1 MSLMVNPFSPAPV
14 GLPAPVDEHAARLRL
29 STYKP
34 QTSGDQ
40 TTKILESFL
49 DHVPY
54 EGKQNI
60 IPFITNCD
68 DDNRLFELSEHL
80 QATILTK
87 LRVRF
92 TPTITP
98 SPLPESEYR
107 TMEVAAHMIARS
119 LRYSQ
124 TKLKHDCFKRDNY
137 RCMITGVY
145 DYRHAPGNVPDSII
159 QKTGATD
166 LVHIL
171 PFALGSYQTK
181 IQSEEN
187 SYRMMIYRPIPTL
200 LLEILPQPNENNER
214 IIKFEKHADYE
225 LPNRV
230 LLGTHSVVAKIL
242 HATGMAET
250 IEKILRDREELLF
263 LAEDGNFVRQM
274 RMTRGSP
281 TGVKANPQGYHSR
294 VVFKLYGKE
303 GVA

>member
-1 MSLMVNPFSPAPV
+1 MSAMKSM
-14 GLPAPVDEHAARLRL
+14 L
-29 STYKP
+29 SQFCLTDIS
-34 QTSGDQ
+34 TS
-40 TTKILESFL
+40 
-49 DHVPY
+49 V
-54 EGKQNI
+54 
-60 IPFITNCD
+60 
-68 DDNRLFELSEHL
+68 
-80 QATILTK
+80 
-87 LRVRF
+87 RVRF

-98 SPLPESEYR
+98 SPLPEAEYR

-119 LRYSQ
+119 PRYSQ
-124 TKLKHDCFKRDNY
+124 SKLKHDCFKRDNY

-171 PFALGSYQTK
+171 PFALGNYQTK
-181 IQSEEN
+181 IQEQQLARVWESLNTCFPGIRSHTNLSADTINDYSNLMTLEASLHTVFGNFEIALDPTSEEN

-230 LLGTHSVVAKIL
+230 LLGTHAAVAKIL

-263 LAEDGNFVRQM
+263 LAEDGSTDLKRLLLL
-274 RMTRGSP
+274 
-281 TGVKANPQGYHSR
+281 AY
-294 VVFKLYGKE
+294 
-303 GVA
+303 